1 MQARRRSPPDAIISA
16 NSPPKDGTRQ
26 EGFGRTLSLYATKGQ
41 RGPATSPVD
50 IWIIVASRST
60 CIPQPGLW
68 NSFNILLDAF
78 LPGDF
83 VLDPCCGSGSTLVA
97 ARIAKRTGLG
107 IEMDS
112 TFYTTAMSNVYAED
126 TDDATTVS
134 VASLA

>member
-1 MQARRRSPPDAIISA
+1 
-16 NSPPKDGTRQ
+16 
-26 EGFGRTLSLYATKGQ
+26 
-41 RGPATSPVD
+41 
-50 IWIIVASRST
+50 
-60 CIPQPGLW
+60 
-68 NSFNILLDAF
+68 LDAF